1 MFALVFKWISVFI
14 MYAVVIAFYLGWLP
28 PYHTFTNIDTCLWI
42 FGLGLLATL
51 QMVLLIHKVHC
62 CYICRVWSDF
72 ILQLTGLA
80 FISLSG
86 IFGVKYPPFSWAM
99 GVFPIIGVL
108 YLVVGRLFS
117 QRSRECLRE
126 QNGTIETYQH

>member
-14 MYAVVIAFYLGWLP
+14 MYGVVLAFYLGWLP
-28 PYHTFTNIDTCLWI
+28 PYHTFTNLDTWLWI
-42 FGLGLLATL
+42 LGLGSLATL
-51 QMVLLIHKVHC
+51 QAVFLICKVHD

-80 FISLSG
+80 FVSLSG

-108 YLVVGRLFS
+108 YLVVGRSFS
-117 QRSRECLRE
+117 QCSRKCLRE
-126 QNGTIETYQH
+126 QNGTTETY

>member
-14 MYAVVIAFYLGWLP
+14 MYGIVLAFYLGWLP
-28 PYHTFTNIDTCLWI
+28 PYHTFTNLDTWLWI
-42 FGLGLLATL
+42 LGLGSLATL
-51 QMVLLIHKVHC
+51 QSIFLICKVHY

-80 FISLSG
+80 FVSLSG

-108 YLVVGRLFS
+108 YLVVGRSFS
-117 QRSRECLRE
+117 QRSRKYLRE
-126 QNGTIETYQH
+126 QNGTTETY

>member
-14 MYAVVIAFYLGWLP
+14 MYGIVLAFYLGWLP
-28 PYHTFTNIDTCLWI
+28 PYHTFTNLDTWLWI
-42 FGLGLLATL
+42 LGLGLLATL
-51 QMVLLIHKVHC
+51 QSAFLICKVHD

-80 FISLSG
+80 FVSLSG

-99 GVFPIIGVL
+99 GAFPIIGVL
-108 YLVVGRLFS
+108 CLVVGRSFS
-117 QRSRECLRE
+117 QRSRKCLRD
-126 QNGTIETYQH
+126 QNGTTETY

>member
-14 MYAVVIAFYLGWLP
+14 MYGIVLAFYLGWLP
-28 PYHTFTNIDTCLWI
+28 PYHTFTNLDTWLWI
-42 FGLGLLATL
+42 LGLGSLATL
-51 QMVLLIHKVHC
+51 QSIFLICKVHY

-72 ILQLTGLA
+72 TLQLTGLA
-80 FISLSG
+80 FVSLSG

-108 YLVVGRLFS
+108 YLVVGRSFS
-117 QRSRECLRE
+117 QRSRKYLRG
-126 QNGTIETYQH
+126 QNGTTETY

>member
-1 MFALVFKWISVFI
+1 MFALVFKWISVTL
-14 MYAVVIAFYLGWLP
+14 MYGIVLAFYLGWLP
-28 PYHTFTNIDTCLWI
+28 PYHTFTNLDTWLWI
-42 FGLGLLATL
+42 LGLGSLATL
-51 QMVLLIHKVHC
+51 QAVFLICKVHD

-108 YLVVGRLFS
+108 YLVVGRSFS

-126 QNGTIETYQH
+126 QNGTT

>member
-14 MYAVVIAFYLGWLP
+14 IYGIVIAFYLNWLP
-28 PYHTFTNIDTCLWI
+28 PYHTFTNLDTWLWI
-42 FGLGLLATL
+42 SGLGSLATL
-51 QMVLLIHKVHC
+51 QAIFLICKVHN

-72 ILQLTGLA
+72 ILQLTGLV

-108 YLVVGRLFS
+108 CLVVGRSFS
-117 QRSRECLRE
+117 QRSRKCLRE
-126 QNGTIETYQH
+126 QNGITETY

>member
-86 IFGVKYPPFSWAM
+86 IFSVEYPPFSWAM

>member
-14 MYAVVIAFYLGWLP
+14 MYGIVLAFYLGWLP
-28 PYHTFTNIDTCLWI
+28 PYHTFTNLDTWLWI
-42 FGLGLLATL
+42 LGLGSLATL
-51 QMVLLIHKVHC
+51 QSIFLICKVHD

-72 ILQLTGLA
+72 ILQLAGLA

-108 YLVVGRLFS
+108 YLVVGRSFS

-126 QNGTIETYQH
+126 QNGTTETY